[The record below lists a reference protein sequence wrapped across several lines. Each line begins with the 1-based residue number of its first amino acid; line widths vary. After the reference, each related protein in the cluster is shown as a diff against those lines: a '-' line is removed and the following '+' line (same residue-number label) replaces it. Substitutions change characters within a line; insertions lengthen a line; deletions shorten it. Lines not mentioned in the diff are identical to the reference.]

1 MLINSDM
8 AKSLEWLKSVWA
20 QVPNMDENMQLAV
33 IEFIRKDCRSPGA
46 DKARYVQAILNL
58 IHSPSSAVKYEAA
71 GTLVTLSS
79 HSTAIKAAGAAYIE
93 LISKEADNNV
103 KLICLD
109 RLNELKEKFDRVLDE
124 LLMDMLRVL
133 TSPDIEVRRKCLKI
147 GMDLVTSR
155 NVEEVVGF
163 LKKEL
168 VKTHDQ
174 DYEKASRR
182 FLDLR
187 DFGTLTFHFILFR
200 TRNTASFSFRQ
211 STLVPS
217 NSPTLLPT
225 WYTCSWS
232 SLLILATRARSMS
245 LPLSVRSWKSSR
257 SSVSALCRGL
267 LRALGKSR
275 LAVFSVER
283 CG

>member
-1 MLINSDM
+1 MLIGSDM
-8 AKSLEWLKSVWA
+8 PKALEWLKTVWS
-20 QVPNMDENMQLAV
+20 QVPTMDENMQLAI

-58 IHSPSSAVKYEAA
+58 IHSQSSAVKYEAA

-79 HSTAIKAAGAAYIE
+79 HSSAVKGALFNFAFGLVNFVFSRSRLSPAAGTAYIE

-109 RLNELKEKFDRVLDE
+109 RLNELKEKYDRVLDD

-174 DYEKASRR
+174 DYEK
-182 FLDLR
+182 
-187 DFGTLTFHFILFR
+187 
-200 TRNTASFSFRQ
+200 
-211 STLVPS
+211 
-217 NSPTLLPT
+217 
-225 WYTCSWS
+225 
-232 SLLILATRARSMS
+232 
-245 LPLSVRSWKSSR
+245 VR
-257 SSVSALCRGL
+257 
-267 LRALGKSR
+267 GKS
-275 LAVFSVER
+275 
-283 CG
+283 